1 MPSNGAV
8 EHPTECDTIDRAGLD
23 AEANDAARV
32 LIHDHQDPV
41 GPQRGRVAPEQIHA
55 PQAGFPVAQE
65 SQPGGTIGVLP
76 RPVVMSE
83 NPSNHVFV
91 DLDVERQGDLLSNSR
106 TAPAG
111 ITLLHFDDGMNEFY
125 AGVFFERTP
134 EKDYV
139 VIELKV
145 LTAIGVAISIWAR
158 LSLGSNWSGMV
169 TLKNNHEL
177 IRTGL
182 YRWIRHPIYSGILLG
197 MIGTAMIR
205 GQLRGVIGIA
215 VVLAA
220 FYFKARRE
228 ERFLRE
234 EFGAQFDEHEKVT
247 GMFLPR
253 LT

>member
-1 MPSNGAV
+1 MQLDQITAAQARQWAGYLWQLLMVIWVVLWFGMKKAKKLEGWGERAQHGLLVFLGFWLVFGGLHDWGWLNDRLLPNVPSMWV
-8 EHPTECDTIDRAGLD
+8 TGL
-23 AEANDAARV
+23 
-32 LIHDHQDPV
+32 L
-41 GPQRGRVAPEQIHA
+41 
-55 PQAGFPVAQE
+55 
-65 SQPGGTIGVLP
+65 
-76 RPVVMSE
+76 
-83 NPSNHVFV
+83 
-91 DLDVERQGDLLSNSR
+91 
-106 TAPAG
+106 
-111 ITLLHFDDGMNEFY
+111 
-125 AGVFFERTP
+125 
-134 EKDYV
+134 
-139 VIELKV
+139 

-205 GQLRGVIGIA
+205 GQLRGVIGIV

-234 EFGAQFDEHEKVT
+234 EFGAQFDEHAKVT

-253 LT
+253 FT